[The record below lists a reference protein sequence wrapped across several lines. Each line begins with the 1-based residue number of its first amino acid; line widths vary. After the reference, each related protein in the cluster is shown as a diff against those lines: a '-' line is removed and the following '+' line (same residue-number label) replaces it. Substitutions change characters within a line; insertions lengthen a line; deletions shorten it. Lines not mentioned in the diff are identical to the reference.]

1 MQKPCIAPIHYRPV
15 IPITVNNEPTKRCAP
30 RLILASTSPRRR
42 EILAAL
48 GLEFAVCHVDIDES
62 PLDDEAPGDMV
73 LRLAVAKAAAAA
85 AGPGDVVIAADTVVV
100 VGGRALGKP
109 ADENDCLAMLAALAG
124 RGHEVLTGVALRD
137 GQGTRTAVST
147 TDVYFREIG
156 RDEALA
162 YWQSG
167 EPRDKAGAYAVQ
179 GLGGAFVERIEGS
192 YSGVV
197 GLPVFETVALL
208 GAAGLEVL
216 RQQTV
221 NDG

>member
-1 MQKPCIAPIHYRPV
+1 MSQPL
-15 IPITVNNEPTKRCAP
+15 T
-30 RLILASTSPRRR
+30 LQLASTSPRRR

-48 GLEFAVCHVDIDES
+48 GLDFSVVHVDVDET
-62 PLDDEAPGDMV
+62 PLPGESPGDMV
-73 LRLAVAKAAAAA
+73 ERLALAKAGAAD
-85 AGPGDVVIAADTVVV
+85 AGPADIVIAADTAVVID
-100 VGGRALGKP
+100 GQALGKP
-109 ADENDCLAMLAALAG
+109 VDEDDCLAMLDVLGG
-124 RGHEVLTGVALRD
+124 RVHRVLTGVAVH
-137 GQGTRTAVST
+137 GPQGTHTALSE

-167 EPRDKAGAYAVQ
+167 EPCDKAGAYAIQ

-208 GAAGLEVL
+208 DKVGFSLVT
-216 RQQTV
+216 RR
-221 NDG
+221 